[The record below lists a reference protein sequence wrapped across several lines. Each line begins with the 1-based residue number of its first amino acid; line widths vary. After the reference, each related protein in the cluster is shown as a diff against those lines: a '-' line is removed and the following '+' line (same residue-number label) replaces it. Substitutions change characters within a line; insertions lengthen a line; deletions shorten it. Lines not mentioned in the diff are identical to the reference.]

1 MGKLDIPGTT
11 KTPAIRS
18 DDTTGFI
25 EIKGRAHPENAKEF
39 FKPLIDWA
47 TEYAKNPQEKTTVNI
62 DLEHFNTSS
71 SKCILDFF
79 KQLEPLKKPPND
91 IVVNWYY
98 EDDDEELLEAG
109 ETYEAITGFK
119 FRLIGV

>member
-1 MGKLDIPGTT
+1 MGELNIPGTP
-11 KTPAIRS
+11 KTPSIRS
-18 DDTTGFI
+18 DSSQGFV
-25 EIKGRAHPENAKEF
+25 EMKGRAHPENAKEF
-39 FKPLIDWA
+39 FMPLINWA
-47 TEYAKNPQEKTTVNI
+47 SEYVQDPREKTIINI

-79 KQLEPLKKPPND
+79 KQLEPLKKAPNEC
-91 IVVNWYY
+91 IVNWYY

-119 FRLIGV
+119 FKLIGK